1 MINVMFATILVP
13 PVMLM
18 EPAALVLLPMILLAL
33 AVFFVMT
40 LDALLA
46 QVMEIQ
52 AVLLVQQVGSSQAE
66 FV

>member
-46 QVMEIQ
+46 QMMEIQ
-52 AVLLVQQVGSSQAE
+52 AVLLAQQVGSSQVE